1 MIHIYCGE
9 GKGKTTAAV
18 GLCVR
23 AAGAGKRVLF
33 VQFFKNGA
41 SSEVRVLQKIDNV
54 RVLFEPKYFGRVSN
68 MTPAE
73 REESRRAYTHLFER
87 CASLVRAGEADVVV
101 LDEIVSACNHGVVE
115 EEKVLAFLDEAQN
128 AEVILT
134 GRGPDER
141 LLRRADYVTEMVK
154 RKHPYDL
161 GISARKGIEF

>member
-23 AAGAGKRVLF
+23 AVGAGKRALF
-33 VQFFKNGA
+33 VQFFKNGV

-161 GISARKGIEF
+161 GITARKGIEF